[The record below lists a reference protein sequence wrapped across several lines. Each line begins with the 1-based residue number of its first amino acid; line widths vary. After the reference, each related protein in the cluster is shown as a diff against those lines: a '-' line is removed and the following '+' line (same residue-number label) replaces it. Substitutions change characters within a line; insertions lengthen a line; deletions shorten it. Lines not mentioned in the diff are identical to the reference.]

1 MTTMQKLV
9 FNVETGE
16 ELLIDFTQQELAQQ
30 EKDIAT
36 WLKNVAANEKITVAK
51 ASLLL
56 KLGITAEEAK
66 LLLS

>member
-36 WLKNVAANEKITVAK
+36 WLENVAANDKITLAK

-56 KLGITAEEAK
+56 KLGITADEAK
-66 LLLS
+66 LLFS

>member
-56 KLGITAEEAK
+56 KLGITDDEAK

>member
-56 KLGITAEEAK
+56 KLGITADEAK
-66 LLLS
+66 LLLT

>member
-36 WLKNVAANEKITVAK
+36 WLENVAANDKITLAK

-56 KLGITAEEAK
+56 KLGITADEAK

>member
-36 WLKNVAANEKITVAK
+36 WLENVAANDKITLAK

>member
-1 MTTMQKLV
+1 MQKLV

-36 WLKNVAANEKITVAK
+36 WLENVAANEKITVAK